1 MGWIDLCEKRQMNL
15 INNLQKL
22 QKEISLKKVDFY
34 IISTNDENLLEYTP
48 EQNKRL
54 QWLTNFTGSNGIAL
68 ISKKKNFFFTDG
80 RYILQA
86 KKEIDS
92 TFEIID
98 LQSENLLSFLRH
110 NIKNKKILIDYRIF
124 NIHFIS
130 ELRRIAKLNSIK
142 IYHDKKN
149 TIDQIW
155 DRKVEENHKLCF
167 FLEKKISGED
177 TFSKKEKIFNKINY
191 DFLILTSSESI
202 CWLLNLRGFDLE
214 YTPIV
219 FSRAILSKTS
229 IKLFIDLNKFSPK
242 EKFNGVQPICFSKFE
257 SEILKLPKNKK
268 IALDISSSFFYFEL
282 MKASGL
288 KPDLIEDP
296 CIKIK
301 CQKNKVEIKHS
312 IKSHILDGVAL
323 VKFFY
328 WLEKERFSSCL
339 DELNISRK
347 LEDFRK
353 ENKNYFSPSFP
364 TISAVGKNASII
376 HYNPIQDNKKL
387 ISGQLYLCDSGA
399 QYLGATTDVTRTVL
413 LGRSKPK
420 KEYILNYTR
429 VLKGHIDLAM
439 IKFPEGTR
447 GHQIDSLARYSLWQN
462 GMDYSH
468 GTGHGVGSFLGVHE
482 GPQSISKK
490 INKSELK
497 EGMVLSNEPG
507 YYKSNCYGIR
517 IENLLL
523 IIPSRHEGFLEFK
536 NLTLFPYE
544 KELMDLDLLTSI
556 QKKWINRYHQ
566 EIYNKLEKYLKQSEK
581 SWLLKK
587 TKHL

>member
-1 MGWIDLCEKRQMNL
+1 MTNL
-15 INNLQKL
+15 EKL

-34 IISTNDENLLEYTP
+34 VISTNDENLLEYTP
-48 EQNKRL
+48 NQNKRL

-68 ISKKKNFFFTDG
+68 ISKKKNIFFTDG

-92 TFEIID
+92 KFEIID
-98 LQSENLLSFLRH
+98 LQSENFFSFLQH

-124 NIHFIS
+124 NIQFIK
-130 ELRRIAKLNSIK
+130 ELKRVAELNSIE

-149 TIDQIW
+149 IIDKLW
-155 DRKVEENHKLCF
+155 NRKPKGNQKLYF
-167 FLEKKISGED
+167 FLKKQISGED
-177 TFSKKEKIFNKINY
+177 TFSKKNSIFNKMSY
-191 DFLILTSSESI
+191 DFIILTSSESI

-214 YTPIV
+214 HTPVV

-229 IKLFIDLNKFSPK
+229 IKLFLDLNKFPYGK
-242 EKFNGVQPICFSKFE
+242 KIKGVQTLCLKVFE

-268 IALDISSSFFYFEL
+268 FALDSSSSFFYYKL
-282 MKASGL
+282 MKSSGL
-288 KPDLIEDP
+288 KPDIIEDP
-296 CIKIK
+296 CVRLR
-301 CQKNKVEIKHS
+301 CLKNKIEIKHS
-312 IKSHILDGVAL
+312 IQFHILDGVSL

-328 WLEKERFSSCL
+328 WLEKENFSSKL
-339 DELNISRK
+339 DELYVSKK

-376 HYNPIQDNKKL
+376 HYNPIQNNKRL

-399 QYLGATTDVTRTVL
+399 QYLGATTDVTRTIL
-413 LGRSKPK
+413 IGNGKPK

-439 IKFPEGTR
+439 IKFPKGTR
-447 GHQIDSLARYSLWQN
+447 GHQIDSLGRYNLWQE
-462 GMDYSH
+462 GLDYNH
-468 GTGHGVGSFLGVHE
+468 GTGHGVGCFLGVHE
-482 GPQSISKK
+482 GPQAISK

-497 EGMVLSNEPG
+497 AGMILSNEPG
-507 YYKSNCYGIR
+507 YYKSDCYGIR

-523 IIPSRHEGFLEFK
+523 IIPSRHKGFLEFK
-536 NLTLFPYE
+536 NLTLYPYE
-544 KELMDLDLLTSI
+544 KQLIDLDLLTNV
-556 QKKWINRYHQ
+556 QKQWINRYHA
-566 EIYNKLEKYLKQSEK
+566 EVYDKLKKYLKQNVK
-581 SWLLKK
+581 TWLLKK
-587 TKHL
+587 TERL